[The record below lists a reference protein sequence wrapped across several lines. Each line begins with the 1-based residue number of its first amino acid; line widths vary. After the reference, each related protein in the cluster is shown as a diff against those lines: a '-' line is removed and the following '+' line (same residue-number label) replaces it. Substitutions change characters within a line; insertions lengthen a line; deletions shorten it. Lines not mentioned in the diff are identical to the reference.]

1 MMFLVGVTE
10 ILRFALDDIATTRMF
25 RREPHCN
32 GFIFRESE
40 LPEGLKAVLFE
51 MRYRGSGGS
60 LVTNR
65 NKLIELPAE
74 ALGGDCTNSLM
85 RELLKKNFYF
95 LLKRSSNKLFLKTPA
110 RNKNSP
116 SRFLFLRRRF
126 MLPRSFASLWMTN
139 RFFAVK
145 GVNAKT
151 AIFLKKDSRSSYFY

>member
-1 MMFLVGVTE
+1 MDVH
-10 ILRFALDDIATTRMF
+10 RSFAPAQDDKTVSETASKRIF

-40 LPEGLKAVLFE
+40 LLEGLKPVLFE
-51 MRYRGSGGS
+51 MRYRASAGS

-65 NKLIELPAE
+65 NKLIELPPE

-85 RELLKKNFYF
+85 SELLKKNLEL

-116 SRFLFLRRRF
+116 SRFLFLRRQIIVPPNK
-126 MLPRSFASLWMTN
+126 MPL
-139 RFFAVK
+139 FFV
-145 GVNAKT
+145 T
-151 AIFLKKDSRSSYFY
+151 LLKSS

>member
-1 MMFLVGVTE
+1 MMFLVSVTE

-51 MRYRGSGGS
+51 MRYRASAGS

-65 NKLIELPAE
+65 NKLIEFPPE
-74 ALGGDCTNSLM
+74 ALGGDCTNSLLK
-85 RELLKKNFYF
+85 ELLKKNLEF

-110 RNKNSP
+110 RNKKSP
-116 SRFLFLRRRF
+116 SRFLFLRRRM
-126 MLPRSFASLWMTN
+126 MLSDP
-139 RFFAVK
+139 
-145 GVNAKT
+145 
-151 AIFLKKDSRSSYFY
+151 SRCSG

>member
-51 MRYRGSGGS
+51 MRYRASAGS

-65 NKLIELPAE
+65 NKLIELPPE

-85 RELLKKNFYF
+85 RELLKKSLEFFFNC
-95 LLKRSSNKLFLKTPA
+95 
-110 RNKNSP
+110 
-116 SRFLFLRRRF
+116 SRILADVF
-126 MLPRSFASLWMTN
+126 
-139 RFFAVK
+139 
-145 GVNAKT
+145 
-151 AIFLKKDSRSSYFY
+151 

>member
-1 MMFLVGVTE
+1 MFLLGVTE
-10 ILRFALDDIATTRMF
+10 ILRFALDDIIKSRMF

-40 LPEGLKAVLFE
+40 LPEGLQPVLFE

-65 NKLIELPAE
+65 KKLIELPTE

-85 RELLKKNFYF
+85 RQLLKKNLEF

-116 SRFLFLRRRF
+116 SRILFLRRQIIVPPNK
-126 MLPRSFASLWMTN
+126 MPL
-139 RFFAVK
+139 FFV
-145 GVNAKT
+145 T
-151 AIFLKKDSRSSYFY
+151 LLKSS

>member
-40 LPEGLKAVLFE
+40 LLEGLKPVLFE
-51 MRYRGSGGS
+51 MRYRASAGS

-65 NKLIELPAE
+65 KKLIELPPE

-116 SRFLFLRRRF
+116 SRILFLRRQIIVPPNK
-126 MLPRSFASLWMTN
+126 MPL
-139 RFFAVK
+139 FFV
-145 GVNAKT
+145 T
-151 AIFLKKDSRSSYFY
+151 LLKSS